1 MYRGEDVRMEGFFEE
16 LAASEVLVLSTS
28 LNDEVTSR
36 PVSPLVMDGR
46 IVVRTSRSSTKAR
59 QMEGNPRVA
68 GCVGASYFTGRARLL
83 GGVDD
88 PAVAA
93 VRSAY
98 AARFDGAFSDEDEF
112 VETDEAFYGIEV
124 ATLHRWEHEDG
135 APASIIEVLS

>member
-1 MYRGEDVRMEGFFEE
+1 MEGFFGE
-16 LAASEVLVLSTS
+16 LAGSEVLVLSTS
-28 LNDEVTSR
+28 LDDEVTSR

-93 VRSAY
+93 VQSAY
-98 AARFDGAFSDEDEF
+98 AARFEGAFSDEDGF
-112 VETDEAFYGIEV
+112 VETDEAFYEIEV
-124 ATLHRWEHEDG
+124 ATLHRWEYEDG
-135 APASIIEVLS
+135 EPVGLSEVLA